1 MESTNHTENAE
12 LQKEIG
18 SYNIEDTEKQLTK
31 ISVEDAKKI
40 LEAEEQKK
48 QQIVESV
55 KNEIEEI
62 LQKNNLTIVSIIDKN
77 KSVEIINEF
86 LQKPDT
92 NYFII
97 YPELRFSEQQ
107 TL

>member
-1 MESTNHTENAE
+1 MELTNQANAAE
-12 LQKEIG
+12 EIG
-18 SYNIEDTEKQLTK
+18 SYKVEDSETQLTK

-62 LQKNNLTIVSIIDKN
+62 LQKNNLTIISIIDKN
-77 KSVEIINEF
+77 KSVEIVKEF
-86 LQKPDT
+86 LEKPDT
-92 NYFII
+92 NYFVI
-97 YPELRFSEQQ
+97 YPELRFMEQQ